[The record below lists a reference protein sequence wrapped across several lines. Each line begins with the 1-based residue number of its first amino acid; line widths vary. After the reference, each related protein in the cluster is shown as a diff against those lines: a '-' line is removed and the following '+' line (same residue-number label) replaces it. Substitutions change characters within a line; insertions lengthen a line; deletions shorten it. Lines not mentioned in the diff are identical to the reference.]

1 MKNNERY
8 NKNLN
13 RDSTIEESYNV
24 TQVKVDKFNS
34 ILDMR
39 RKVIELEGQ
48 EEIASLINGEKRD
61 EECNLIM

>member
-48 EEIASLINGEKRD
+48 EEIASLIKSDKWRKKR
-61 EECNLIM
+61 

>member
-24 TQVKVDKFNS
+24 TQVKVGKFNS
-34 ILDMR
+34 IFDMR

-48 EEIASLINGEKRD
+48 EEIASLINGEKKR
-61 EECNLIM
+61 